1 MTMKAQS
8 HHRKVSGQAMTEFV
22 VSVAFVFLVLFVAV
36 PMLGKIMDM
45 QFQNQQA
52 SRYVAWERT
61 VWLQSVDSSR
71 DTHDDF
77 AISSAEFESVAVRS
91 DAQVIASMHNRFFNH
106 QGRNIPTLITQD
118 DTFSE
123 SGPTSPLWTYV
134 QSKKSMYDT
143 TTVTNQQEQQT
154 PGVAY
159 GVFGA
164 VQDGLEIVT
173 TPITGL
179 LSMIGGDE
187 HFLNLNFNRE
197 GYYAPIVKTTLNKSN
212 AHGGGDGVWDREG
225 GQWGKGIEDAIFQT
239 WNGELTSRAG
249 ILTDGWSAQSEYY
262 YQNHTDNLVL
272 SNVFD
277 LPLFD
282 VLKTAASLLEGGPG
296 NSAIYKLEFGAVG
309 IEPMPTD
316 GEGAPLPVTCDGGFC
331 SYVE

>member
-1 MTMKAQS
+1 MKITCQ
-8 HHRKVSGQAMTEFV
+8 HRHVGGQAMTEFV
-22 VSVAFVFLVLFVAV
+22 VSVAFVFMVLFVAV

-52 SRYVAWERT
+52 SRYIAWERT
-61 VWLQSVDSSR
+61 VWLQSVDASR

-77 AISSAEFESVAVRS
+77 VVSSAEFESVAVRS
-91 DAQVIASMHNRFFNH
+91 DDQMIASMHNRFFNN
-106 QGRNIPTLITQD
+106 QGRNLPTQIFHD
-118 DTFSE
+118 DIFAG

-134 QSKKSMYDT
+134 QSKQTMYDS
-143 TTVTNQQEQQT
+143 TTVANQHEQAT

-159 GVFGA
+159 GIFGA
-164 VQDGLEIVT
+164 VQDGLKMVT
-173 TPITGL
+173 TPINVL
-179 LSMIGGDE
+179 LNLVGGDK
-187 HFLNLNFNRE
+187 HFLHLNFNQK
-197 GYYAPIVKTTLNKSN
+197 GYYAPIVKTTLRKTN

-225 GQWGKGIEDAIFQT
+225 GQWGSGIEDAIFQVWDGT
-239 WNGELTSRAG
+239 LTSRAG
-249 ILTDGWSAQSEYY
+249 ILADGWSAQSKSY

-282 VLKTAASLLEGGPG
+282 VLKTAASILEGGPD
-296 NSAIYKLEFGAVG
+296 NSAINKLEFGAVG

-316 GEGAPLPVTCDGGFC
+316 DQGAPLSVTCDGGFC